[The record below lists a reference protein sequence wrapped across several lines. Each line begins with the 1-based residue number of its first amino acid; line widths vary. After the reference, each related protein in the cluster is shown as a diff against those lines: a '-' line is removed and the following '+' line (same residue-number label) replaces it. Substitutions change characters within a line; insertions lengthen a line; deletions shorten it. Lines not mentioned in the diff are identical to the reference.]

1 MQYFRSKIFDVLWCF
16 WTLLFV
22 LAVPALMLFA
32 SPTRYVR
39 AFANIW
45 IRGTLALLHRVV
57 GLKDQQRG
65 GENIPTQ
72 ACIIVCNHQSPW
84 ETIALIIRFPD
95 VAIVTKQELLRI
107 PVFGWFVKAFPMIL
121 IDREAGFR
129 ALRKMVSE
137 CRTALAQ
144 GRSVLIFPEGT
155 RKKVS
160 DPVIF
165 KRGVEFL
172 YSRLGAPVLPVAVNS
187 GIFWGPERA
196 FKHSGTITVSY
207 LPPIAPGLS
216 PTEFKR
222 IAENSLQTEK
232 ERLVAQAATA
242 RPSVTGMQTGAERI
256 R

>member
-1 MQYFRSKIFDVLWCF
+1 MRISSLRHAVLPVQNFRCPLVFLD
-16 WTLLFV
+16 
-22 LAVPALMLFA
+22 
-32 SPTRYVR
+32 
-39 AFANIW
+39 
-45 IRGTLALLHRVV
+45 
-57 GLKDQQRG
+57 
-65 GENIPTQ
+65 
-72 ACIIVCNHQSPW
+72 
-84 ETIALIIRFPD
+84 IALCTCRPNAD
-95 VAIVTKQELLRI
+95 VGCLSN
-107 PVFGWFVKAFPMIL
+107 
-121 IDREAGFR
+121 
-129 ALRKMVSE
+129 ALRAGLRQHMDKGNFGSAPPCGRAQSSTARRRKHSHRSVHYCLQ

-172 YSRLGAPVLPVAVNS
+172 YSQLGVPVLPVAVNS
-187 GIFWGPERA
+187 GIFWGRA
-196 FKHSGTITVSY
+196 LKHSGTITVSY

-222 IAENSLQTEK
+222 IAEDSLQTEK

-242 RPSVTGMQTGAERI
+242 RPIVMGMQNGAERI

>member
-1 MQYFRSKIFDVLWCF
+1 
-16 WTLLFV
+16 
-22 LAVPALMLFA
+22 
-32 SPTRYVR
+32 
-39 AFANIW
+39 
-45 IRGTLALLHRVV
+45 LALLHRVV
-57 GLKDQQRG
+57 GLKAQQRG
-65 GENIPTQ
+65 GENIPTE

-84 ETIALIIRFPD
+84 ETIALIVHFPD

-121 IDREAGFR
+121 IDREAGFK

-172 YSRLGAPVLPVAVNS
+172 YSQLGVPVLPVAVNS
-187 GIFWGPERA
+187 GIFWGRA
-196 FKHSGTITVSY
+196 LKHSGTITLSY

-242 RPSVTGMQTGAERI
+242 RPSVVGIQNGAERI